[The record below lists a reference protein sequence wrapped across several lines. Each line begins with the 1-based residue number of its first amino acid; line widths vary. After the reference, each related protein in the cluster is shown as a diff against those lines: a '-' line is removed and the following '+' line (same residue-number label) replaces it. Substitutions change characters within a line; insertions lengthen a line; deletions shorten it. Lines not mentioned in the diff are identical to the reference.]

1 MALQKNFLYGRRQLH
16 VVAVVLYIVCRLEK
30 SPHLLIDFSD
40 ACQVNVYKLGHCFLQ
55 CIRILNIQMPIIDPS
70 LYIHRYAQQMELGE
84 KVNAIIYTALRTVT
98 RLKKD
103 WVHLGRRPDGVC
115 AAALLIASRAHGFHK
130 SQGEMASLF
139 RVAEVTIKNRLI
151 EFRATPAA
159 HLPISAFHG
168 NELENEAENDPPA
181 FIRNKKREDD
191 IKRLAEGETEEEVYG
206 LTRKRMKLIQRT
218 ATRKDLYENI
228 YSDLASSI
236 TEAGA
241 ATRNEEHRISAT
253 AEDIDVEQLV
263 VITCASNVSNEN
275 SVVPLDGSNSIT
287 GNSDVDKLLE
297 EAADVE
303 EKGAGGY
310 NVGGYGGWGR
320 KEKASMRLQPNLT
333 TFDVRAPK
341 KRNSAVDVKDDD
353 VPDPSTNIPF
363 EPIENVPLSLEDDVI
378 DNLLT
383 TDDMSLYVLSADE
396 QRKKA
401 AIWERMH
408 RPYLEE
414 REKKRQLRE
423 REAAQREQ
431 ANIIAAQS
439 GQSSGKRKK
448 QIRKEGAAAGISII
462 SKAAVGDE
470 EDDEGNKTSSKIN
483 YEALNNVFDSQ
494 GEFIDQKAPLTSS
507 RRKKSTAS
515 SDAGSR
521 RPLVSKSLTSMSL
534 SQRGQPGV
542 RRPRGVVPKQSLSFV
557 SSSQDEDRSGDVTS
571 DVVARSKE
579 AAKDAVEHQ
588 KRQPSSPPDEDVSAP
603 EIVTK
608 IKKRAAQERKQEKE
622 KEIAKPLFTK
632 EAKSSVR
639 SVIPE
644 ANPRDVVNSKK
655 ANVQSDT
662 TSTVSASGDNDSTA
676 ASDKKAV
683 SIARPGG
690 GVPIR
695 IPGAT
700 SNTSRTQSRD
710 YYDSE
715 DGDGQEYDEYV
726 YIPGDLY
733 DQDED

>member
-253 AEDIDVEQLV
+253 AEDIDIEQLV
-263 VITCASNVSNEN
+263 VITCASNVSNKN

-341 KRNSAVDVKDDD
+341 KRNSAVDVEDND

-378 DNLLT
+378 DNLLA

-423 REAAQREQ
+423 REAAQREH

-470 EDDEGNKTSSKIN
+470 EDDEGNRTSSKIN

-521 RPLVSKSLTSMSL
+521 RPLMSKSLTSMSL
-534 SQRGQPGV
+534 SQRGQPGG

-588 KRQPSSPPDEDVSAP
+588 KRQPSSPPDEDVPAP

-608 IKKRAAQERKQEKE
+608 VKKRAAQERKQEKE
-622 KEIAKPLFTK
+622 K
-632 EAKSSVR
+632 
-639 SVIPE
+639 
-644 ANPRDVVNSKK
+644 DVVNSKK

-662 TSTVSASGDNDSTA
+662 TSTVSASGDNGSTA

-726 YIPGDLY
+726 YNPGDLY